1 MILILIYLFLIYFIF
16 KLYII
21 VLNISFILQ
30 LPHIGSEN
38 FQAKF
43 GSGVKTPDTHMYL
56 ECIEIFY
63 YTMGLWGRVG

>member
-1 MILILIYLFLIYFIF
+1 MNMSLCYFNWEHYLSLHDFNF
-16 KLYII
+16 
-21 VLNISFILQ
+21 NISFILQ

-43 GSGVKTPDTHMYL
+43 GSGVKTSDTHMYL

-63 YTMGLWGRVG
+63 YTMELWGRVG